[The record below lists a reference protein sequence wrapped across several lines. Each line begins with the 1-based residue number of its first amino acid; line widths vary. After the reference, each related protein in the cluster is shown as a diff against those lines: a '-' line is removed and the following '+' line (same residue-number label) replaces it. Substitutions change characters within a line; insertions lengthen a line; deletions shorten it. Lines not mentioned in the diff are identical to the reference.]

1 MIYAI
6 KNKWESNEKLV
17 LRYKKLFF
25 QSRIITKLKT
35 ERYAIKKSK
44 YRKVRE
50 KAIVRAHY
58 RYLSN
63 KVYF

>member
-6 KNKWESNEKLV
+6 RDEKESNEKLV

-25 QSRIITKLKT
+25 QSRIITKLRS
-35 ERYAIKKSK
+35 ERYVTKKPTK
-44 YRKVRE
+44 RKRREQAMVRGQ
-50 KAIVRAHY
+50 Y
-58 RYLSN
+58 RYLWS

>member
-6 KNKWESNEKLV
+6 KNKGESNEKLV

-35 ERYAIKKSK
+35 ERYAVKDLKP
-44 YRKVRE
+44 RKTRE
-50 KAIVRAHY
+50 KAIVKAHY
-58 RYLSN
+58 RYLNN